1 MVTSTPQD
9 TSQVLVQA
17 QEYLYNNHLALSAS
31 SVLPQHPPNT
41 VPIISGQNYSTLPSY
56 LIQSTPV
63 LNTVCQQ
70 TSLPLPP
77 PPAPQGIVYN
87 MPQNDQQCVPISNS
101 NMQMFFNYI
110 QTINDRL
117 QKFEKIV
124 SDKLPKLDVLD
135 VINKKFEN
143 FEKNQ
148 YME

>member
-1 MVTSTPQD
+1 MGKTSKKR
-9 TSQVLVQA
+9 
-17 QEYLYNNHLALSAS
+17 SAYYFWTE
-31 SVLPQHPPNT
+31 LFHIT
-41 VPIISGQNYSTLPSY
+41 IIPEAE
-56 LIQSTPV
+56 TPV

-77 PPAPQGIVYN
+77 PPVPQGIVYN

-101 NMQMFFNYI
+101 NMQMFFNNI

-124 SDKLPKLDVLD
+124 SDKLPKLDVLN

-143 FEKNQ
+143 FEKNNLGN
-148 YME
+148 ES